1 MHQSSSSLKTEL
13 KMRNQK
19 IDRLHLSYKI
29 QIQTK
34 ENMLM
39 DQKYQVFCCP
49 CISITNLW
57 GRLTILQHG
66 VGVSLGITLWVN
78 FQWPYISLKNFMALK
93 IWQLSIFLVY
103 VYSSKVDDFIL
114 AKSQQIKLTYDDG
127 DDMDNMLNGT
137 A

>member
-34 ENMLM
+34 ENMPM
-39 DQKYQVFCCP
+39 DQKYQVFYCP
-49 CISITNLW
+49 CISVINLW
-57 GRLTILQHG
+57 GRLTIQQHG
-66 VGVSLGITLWVN
+66 VGVSLGTTLWAI

>member
-1 MHQSSSSLKTEL
+1 MGQFSV
-13 KMRNQK
+13 
-19 IDRLHLSYKI
+19 ILHFD
-29 QIQTK
+29 
-34 ENMLM
+34 E
-39 DQKYQVFCCP
+39 
-49 CISITNLW
+49 
-57 GRLTILQHG
+57 
-66 VGVSLGITLWVN
+66 
-78 FQWPYISLKNFMALK
+78 NFMALK